1 MRLWR
6 QFDQMR
12 GDPTRTWFRMSD
24 LQDAAAASG
33 RRMTRYEV
41 LLAIRHL
48 PPPVVKRYGHWHYT
62 EEHRLAV
69 VMASIQPEQTEVTA

>member
-12 GDPTRTWFRMSD
+12 GDPTRTWCRMSD
-24 LQDAAAASG
+24 LQDAAAAAG

-41 LLAIRHL
+41 LLSIRHL
-48 PPPVVKRYGHWHYT
+48 PRPQVKKYGHWHYT
-62 EEHRLAV
+62 AQHRRAV
-69 VMASIQPEQTEVTA
+69 IAAARGDA

>member
-24 LQDAAAASG
+24 LQDAAAAAG

-41 LLAIRHL
+41 LLSIRHL
-48 PPPVVKRYGHWHYT
+48 RRPEIKKYGHWHYNAS
-62 EEHRLAV
+62 HRDAV
-69 VMASIQPEQTEVTA
+69 VSAARGDA